1 MLLFLL
7 SYRLFRSLVNLLNT
21 TTVPNLQHTSLID
34 VSLTKLFQC
43 MSIAYRQKLT
53 SPKWNRFL
61 GMKLRWKVGILPR

>member
-1 MLLFLL
+1 M
-7 SYRLFRSLVNLLNT
+7 VNLLNT
-21 TTVPNLQHTSLID
+21 STVPNLQQNNSLMID

-61 GMKLRWKVGILPR
+61 GMKLRWKVELLLQYK

>member
-1 MLLFLL
+1 MLFLL
-7 SYRLFRSLVNLLNT
+7 CYRLFRSLVNLLNT

-61 GMKLRWKVGILPR
+61 GMKLRWKVEILLQ